1 VILILFAG
9 TLAGVNT
16 VGFIDEKAQLLWS
29 FFNMFSLALLALF
42 EVVAFLL
49 LLARLTKAIR
59 QRRLKELADGAGE
72 VHHFR
77 GIILMNLGMFLS
89 LAETLIGFA
98 HQSFTIGIT
107 RRGTKTAGRALITLG
122 LLRG

>member
-1 VILILFAG
+1 VTLILLAG

-16 VGFIDEKAQLLWS
+16 VGFIDEKAQFLWS
-29 FFNMFSLALLALF
+29 FFNMFSLALLAAF
-42 EVVAFLL
+42 EAAAFLL

-59 QRRLKELADGAGE
+59 QKRLKELAGGAGE

-77 GIILMNLGMFLS
+77 GIILMNLGMLLS

-98 HQSFTIGIT
+98 HQSFIIGIT

>member
-1 VILILFAG
+1 
-9 TLAGVNT
+9 
-16 VGFIDEKAQLLWS
+16 
-29 FFNMFSLALLALF
+29 MFSLALLAVF
-42 EVVAFLL
+42 EAAAFLL

-59 QRRLKELADGAGE
+59 QKRRKELADGAGE

-77 GIILMNLGMFLS
+77 GIIFMNLGMLLS

-98 HQSFTIGIT
+98 HQSFIIGII
-107 RRGTKTAGRALITLG
+107 RRGTKTAGRALIILG